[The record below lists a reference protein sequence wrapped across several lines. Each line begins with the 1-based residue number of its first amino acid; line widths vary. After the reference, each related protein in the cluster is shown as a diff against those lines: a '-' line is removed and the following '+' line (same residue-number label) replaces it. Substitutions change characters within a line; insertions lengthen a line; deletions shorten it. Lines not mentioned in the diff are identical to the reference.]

1 MSNDLLISLLS
12 CDEVSA
18 FLLLVKALN
27 SSLSGMSICLSW
39 SLCFWSCL
47 LALWINK
54 TQQEDVPFCKTGF
67 YRNLFLPL
75 EAHLLQTFYRSTL
88 EKYYQISRSGP
99 WSRTRGITF
108 RKINETFWRRPLFS
122 KNVFKIFLI
131 YVHLYK
137 FSFLNILNT
146 YRVSSNYFWLHW
158 VLAYSIIV
166 SRIKKRREMFL
177 KISFSYVNSEILIFF
192 SFCVHESRTKDHTY
206 GPRTIEHGHVFSN
219 YKQNI

>member
-1 MSNDLLISLLS
+1 M
-12 CDEVSA
+12 
-18 FLLLVKALN
+18 
-27 SSLSGMSICLSW
+27 
-39 SLCFWSCL
+39 
-47 LALWINK
+47 
-54 TQQEDVPFCKTGF
+54 PFCKTGF

-219 YKQNI
+219 YKQNFLSLELYRGGHKAIFREYFR